1 MHLSNAEWKA
11 MSAMWQK
18 HPASA
23 RDVLDALAAETS
35 WAYTTVKTILARL
48 VDKGA
53 LKMRMRANTSFNE
66 PLLSRDDA
74 QRSALRALLDRA
86 FEGSFGPMVHFLARD
101 EKLSKKERQEL
112 IRMLRVKNPK
122 GGHS

>member
-11 MSAMWQK
+11 MSAVWLK

-23 RDVLDALAAETS
+23 RDVLDALTDETS

-48 VDKGA
+48 VDKGV
-53 LKMRMRANTSFNE
+53 LKMRMRANTSLYE
-66 PLLSRDDA
+66 PLLSREDA
-74 QRSALRALLDRA
+74 QRSAFRALLDRA
-86 FEGSFGPMVHFLARD
+86 FEGSFGPMAHFLARD

-112 IRMLRVKNPK
+112 IRMLKAKDRK
-122 GGHS
+122 GSRS